1 MSKAE
6 EFRRATEE
14 FWSRMDQHGRPAA
27 GARKPTLTRFG
38 KSEFGKS
45 ESGNRPGTRRRSA
58 LAIAAPARKTKKR
71 TKH

>member
-6 EFRRATEE
+6 QFRRETEE
-14 FWSRMDQHGRPAA
+14 FWSKMDQKGQPAA
-27 GARKPTLTRFG
+27 VARKPTLTRFG
-38 KSEFGKS
+38 KSE
-45 ESGNRPGTRRRSA
+45 SGNRPGTRGRRA

>member
-6 EFRRATEE
+6 QFRRETEE
-14 FWSRMDQHGRPAA
+14 FWSKMDQKGRTTA
-27 GARKPTLTRFG
+27 GAHKPTLTRLR
-38 KSEFGKS
+38 KSD
-45 ESGNRPGTRRRSA
+45 SGNRPGTRGRRA

>member
-14 FWSRMDQHGRPAA
+14 FWSKGDQKGRPAA
-27 GARKPTLTRFG
+27 GARKPTLAR
-38 KSEFGKS
+38 FGKS

>member
-6 EFRRATEE
+6 QFRRETEE
-14 FWSRMDQHGRPAA
+14 FWSKMDQKGRHAA
-27 GARKPTLTRFG
+27 GERRPTLTRLG
-38 KSEFGKS
+38 KSD
-45 ESGNRPGTRRRSA
+45 SGNRPPATRRHSA